1 MIEIWS
7 IEIYLYINWKYSKNL
22 LLAYTFSFKSW
33 INRFIRFAA
42 FQCQLTY
49 QLITSWILNK
59 TKLFL
64 IIIFLQNNTKQYK
77 SIVLAKMF

>member
-1 MIEIWS
+1 MIEIS
-7 IEIYLYINWKYSKNL
+7 SVEIYLYINWKYSKNL
-22 LLAYTFSFKSW
+22 LLAYIFSFKSW
-33 INRFIRFAA
+33 INRFMRFAA

-64 IIIFLQNNTKQYK
+64 NYNIFTKQYK
-77 SIVLAKMF
+77 TIQINRSC